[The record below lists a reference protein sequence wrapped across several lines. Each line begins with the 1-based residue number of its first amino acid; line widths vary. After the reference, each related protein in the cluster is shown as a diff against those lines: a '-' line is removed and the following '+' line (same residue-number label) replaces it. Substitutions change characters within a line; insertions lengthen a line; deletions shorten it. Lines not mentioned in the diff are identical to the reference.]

1 MAMMQSKQV
10 GGHSCPPS
18 PLRNFYSY
26 SGNKLNIQL
35 CYPSK
40 DFSFL
45 LFSRSLHYNQGESPA
60 MRHPCLEAQLSP
72 PRSPYMTL
80 PLALM
85 IQRSRCE
92 AQHSIARHQQ
102 YHEASLPSPKPTVGY
117 LQEPSHFVQPWS
129 ALVGIFRFP
138 DPTRRQGSA
147 SELSLQQ
154 R

>member
-1 MAMMQSKQV
+1 MQPLSIQRQHGPPVSSCSRNLLRKVIRSMAMMQSKQV

-72 PRSPYMTL
+72 PRSPCN
-80 PLALM
+80 P
-85 IQRSRCE
+85 QFP
-92 AQHSIARHQQ
+92 
-102 YHEASLPSPKPTVGY
+102 ASCSCLTSVG
-117 LQEPSHFVQPWS
+117 
-129 ALVGIFRFP
+129 VGIKLR
-138 DPTRRQGSA
+138 
-147 SELSLQQ
+147 SEYADQQ
-154 R
+154 SDHLTGHQRPLGEI